1 MSSFSP
7 NSPKYY
13 QIYEKLLDQIR
24 SGDYEENDR
33 FPSDTELVEQFDVS
47 RGTVR
52 EAVKMLIDQGYLIR
66 EQGKGTFVTYKKIE
80 QNSDKLIGFS
90 ELMKRN
96 NIEPDAKVLHKEIIS
111 PPEELK
117 EKMQLSNSDKLV
129 FIIRVRYGDNLPLI
143 IERSYFNFKLFEP
156 IYDKDLE
163 TNSIYQLLYEYTDTR
178 LGKATQSIEAINAG
192 EAEQNMLNI
201 PVGTPL
207 LLLKRLIQTKSGGYF
222 QYSEDVYRSD
232 RISFTTRTMSYDSTH
247 SDAGLPLDI
256 TDQRLQGLR

>member
-1 MSSFSP
+1 
-7 NSPKYY
+7 
-13 QIYEKLLDQIR
+13 
-24 SGDYEENDR
+24 
-33 FPSDTELVEQFDVS
+33 
-47 RGTVR
+47 
-52 EAVKMLIDQGYLIR
+52 
-66 EQGKGTFVTYKKIE
+66 
-80 QNSDKLIGFS
+80 
-90 ELMKRN
+90 
-96 NIEPDAKVLHKEIIS
+96 
-111 PPEELK
+111 
-117 EKMQLSNSDKLV
+117 
-129 FIIRVRYGDNLPLI
+129 LPLI